1 MHYSSEAIQRMLL
14 AAAAETKRPIH
25 ELRQELYEAV
35 KANLGHEKRA
45 ACRVFSPQAEAE
57 IRRMAAEDSSKTRIA
72 ERLGVTIHQLNGK
85 LLQMGIKGLRK

>member
-1 MHYSSEAIQRMLL
+1 MQYSSDTVQRMLL
-14 AAAAETKRPIH
+14 AAAVDTKRPIH

-45 ACRVFSPQAEAE
+45 ARRVFSLQAESE

-72 ERLGVTIHQLNGK
+72 ERLGVTVNQLNGK